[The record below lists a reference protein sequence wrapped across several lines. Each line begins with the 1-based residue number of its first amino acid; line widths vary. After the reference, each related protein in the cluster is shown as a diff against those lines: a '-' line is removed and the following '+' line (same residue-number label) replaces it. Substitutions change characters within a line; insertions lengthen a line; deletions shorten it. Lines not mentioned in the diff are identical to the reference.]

1 MSQYPPPS
9 GQPQQQLPSYA
20 QPPGSSG
27 YYGAPIGQQQ
37 FHMPV
42 PDEPPQSNKK
52 VNFGVRLIYIYVGCL
67 VVGLIVDFLPGYQN
81 DGDRVG
87 EVISRGAPLV
97 VNMLITAVSI
107 TVAIVVAT
115 FYKKGYT
122 AARITAGV
130 LAIVQ
135 GLFLLMQV
143 ALATVAILVVW
154 MLTPDADKDNVFRV
168 ASENPLAVAAFI
180 AAALL
185 MLIKLVLCIMLT
197 CSVFKSEP
205 SKFTADWGAWRNYQN
220 SVALTQQVQAYA
232 PQQPTAPGFSA
243 PAAAA
248 PNHYEAHSQQNS
260 RHESDKN
267 EGPKL
272 N

>member
-1 MSQYPPPS
+1 M
-9 GQPQQQLPSYA
+9 
-20 QPPGSSG
+20 
-27 YYGAPIGQQQ
+27 
-37 FHMPV
+37 
-42 PDEPPQSNKK
+42 
-52 VNFGVRLIYIYVGCL
+52 
-67 VVGLIVDFLPGYQN
+67 
-81 DGDRVG
+81 
-87 EVISRGAPLV
+87 
-97 VNMLITAVSI
+97 
-107 TVAIVVAT
+107 AIVVAT

-143 ALATVAILVVW
+143 ALATVAILVAW
-154 MLTPDADKDNVFRV
+154 TLISDADKDNVFRV

-180 AAALL
+180 AAVLL
-185 MLIKLVLCIMLT
+185 MLIKLVLCIMIT

-248 PNHYEAHSQQNS
+248 PNYYEAYSQQNS
-260 RHESDKN
+260 RHEDTRN

>member
-97 VNMLITAVSI
+97 VNMLITAVSM
-107 TVAIVVAT
+107 TVAIVVAM

-143 ALATVAILVVW
+143 ALTIVAILVAW
-154 MLTPDADKDNVFRV
+154 MIIPDADKDKVFRV
-168 ASENPLAVAAFI
+168 ASENPLVVAVLI
-180 AAALL
+180 VIVLL
-185 MLIKLVLCIMLT
+185 TLIKLVLCIMIT

-205 SKFTADWGAWRNYQN
+205 SKFTAAWGAWRNYQN
-220 SVALTQQVQAYA
+220 SAALTQQVQT
-232 PQQPTAPGFSA
+232 PQQQPAAPGFSA

-248 PNHYEAHSQQNS
+248 PNYYEAYSQQNS

>member
-27 YYGAPIGQQQ
+27 YYGAPIGQHQ

-67 VVGLIVDFLPGYQN
+67 AVGLIVDFLPGYQN

-97 VNMLITAVSI
+97 GSMLITAVSM

-143 ALATVAILVVW
+143 ALAAVAILVVW

-180 AAALL
+180 AAAL
-185 MLIKLVLCIMLT
+185 
-197 CSVFKSEP
+197 P
-205 SKFTADWGAWRNYQN
+205 SRFRPP
-220 SVALTQQVQAYA
+220 SSS
-232 PQQPTAPGFSA
+232 PPHPGFLPLLRQRLTTMRRTASRTAVMRVTRTRALNSTSA
-243 PAAAA
+243 RTPAG
-248 PNHYEAHSQQNS
+248 Y
-260 RHESDKN
+260 RR
-267 EGPKL
+267 
-272 N
+272 